1 VNPADKRLT
10 ELLEKW
16 LTSLELHLKYS
27 ALDEASYWKVQPWV
41 KHDRPSRWIIEL
53 AKQKALSLKE
63 QIDSRS
69 AMGDAKFGDALELM
83 AFLTN
88 LVGSE
93 HIERFI
99 PLAEPQ
105 NEVDPRAVSQTQ
117 AMPSVPA
124 PAESTRES
132 ALVTQPRETIRTRT
146 DITREMPRPE
156 PVAVAA
162 PPPPPPPPPPV
173 ARPAPPPPA
182 PVARPAPK
190 DSGRHAHPRADSR
203 KGARRDGKHAHAAAA
218 RPRASPEKEKTVVAD
233 AVRLL
238 GWGREWHE
246 LPDLIGRMADRPP
259 QAEIRRILRDHK
271 AAIEKQIKS

>member
-1 VNPADKRLT
+1 MNPADKRLT
-10 ELLEKW
+10 ELLDKW

-53 AKQKALSLKE
+53 AKQKAQQLKE
-63 QIDSRS
+63 QIDSRA
-69 AMGDAKFGDALELM
+69 AMGDSKFGDALELM

-105 NEVDPRAVSQTQ
+105 NEVDLRAVSQTQ
-117 AMPSVPA
+117 AMPQVEP
-124 PAESTRES
+124 TRES
-132 ALVTQPRETIRTRT
+132 ALVTQPRETIRART

-156 PVAVAA
+156 PVEVAPAPA
-162 PPPPPPPPPPV
+162 PPPPPAAAPV
-173 ARPAPPPPA
+173 PTPAHAPVPAARPAT
-182 PVARPAPK
+182 K
-190 DSGRHAHPRADSR
+190 DSGRHAHAHARTDAR
-203 KGARRDGKHAHAAAA
+203 KGARRDGKQAHGGGA
-218 RPRASPEKEKTVVAD
+218 RARTSPEKEKTVVAD
-233 AVRLL
+233 AIRLL

-259 QAEIRRILRDHK
+259 AAEIRRILRDHK
-271 AAIEKQIKS
+271 PAIEKQLKT